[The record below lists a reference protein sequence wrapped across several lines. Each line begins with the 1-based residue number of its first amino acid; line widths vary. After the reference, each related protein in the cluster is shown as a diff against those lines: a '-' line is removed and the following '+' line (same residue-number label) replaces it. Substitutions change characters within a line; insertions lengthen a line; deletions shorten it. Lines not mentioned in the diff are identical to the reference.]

1 MPKDTSA
8 PRIPHRPIW
17 TGSISI
23 GLVNVPV
30 KLLTMVRDHS
40 VSFRLLHRADGQPIQ
55 YQRVCTRDN
64 QVVPW
69 EEIVRGYEVRKDEF
83 VVFENEELDVVKPE
97 SDKRIRLEKF
107 VYSLSIDPVFFNKSY
122 LLVPDRSEEAYSL
135 LLAAFRKMGRAG
147 VGMVTLRTKEYPALV
162 REYHEALILTT
173 LHYADE
179 IVNPPDLEE
188 IQKLAEP
195 AEKELGLAEKII
207 GDLTGEFDITEFQD
221 TYRERLND
229 LIQKK
234 MEGKTVTIEK
244 PAAEEARELMDA
256 LQETLA
262 RLEHK

>member
-1 MPKDTSA
+1 MTQDTSA
-8 PRIPHRPIW
+8 PMIPSRTIW

-30 KLLTMVRDHS
+30 RLLSMIRDHS
-40 VSFRLLHRADGQPIQ
+40 IRFRLLHRADGQPIQ

-69 EEIVRGYEVRKDEF
+69 EEIVRGYEIQKDEY
-83 VVFENEELDVVKPE
+83 VVVENDELNAVKPA
-97 SDKRIRLEKF
+97 SDRKIHLEKF
-107 VYSLSIDPVFFNKSY
+107 ISSLAIDPVFFNKSY
-122 LLVPDRSEEAYSL
+122 LLVPDRNDEAYAL

-147 VGMVTLRTKEYPALV
+147 VGTVTIRTKEYPALV

-179 IVNPPDLEE
+179 IVNPPDLDE
-188 IQKLAEP
+188 IQKLPEP
-195 AEKELGLAEKII
+195 SEKELRIAERII
-207 GDLTGEFDITEFQD
+207 GDLTGDLDITGFQD
-221 TYRERLND
+221 TYRDRMQE
-229 LIQKK
+229 LIEKK
-234 MEGKTVTIEK
+234 RQGKTIIVQK

-262 RLEHK
+262 QLQKR

>member
-1 MPKDTSA
+1 MSPEKSA

-30 KLLTMVRDHS
+30 KLLTMTRDHS

-69 EEIVRGYEVRKDEF
+69 EDIVRGYEVRKDEF
-83 VVFENEELDVVKPE
+83 VVFENEELDAVKPE
-97 SDKRIRLEKF
+97 SDRKIRLDKF
-107 VYSLSIDPVFFNKSY
+107 VYSLSIDPVFFNRSY
-122 LLVPDRSEEAYSL
+122 LLIPDRSDEAYSL

-188 IQKLAEP
+188 IQRLTEP
-195 AEKELGLAEKII
+195 PEKEMALAEKII
-207 GDLTGEFDITEFQD
+207 GDLSGDFDVAEFED
-221 TYRERLND
+221 TYRDRLKD

-234 MEGKTVTIEK
+234 MEGKTVIIEK

-262 RLEHK
+262 RLQNP

>member
-1 MPKDTSA
+1 MPADKSA

-69 EEIVRGYEVRKDEF
+69 EDIVRGFEVRKDEY
-83 VVFENEELDVVKPE
+83 VVFENEELDAVKPD
-97 SDKRIRLEKF
+97 SDRKIRLDKF
-107 VYSLSIDPVFFNKSY
+107 VYSLSIDPVFFNRSY
-122 LLVPDRSEEAYSL
+122 LLVPDGNDEAYSL
-135 LLAAFRKMGRAG
+135 LLSSFRSMGRAG
-147 VGMVTLRTKEYPALV
+147 VGMITLRTKEYPAVV

-188 IQKLAEP
+188 IQKLSEP
-195 AEKELGLAEKII
+195 PEKELGIAGKII
-207 GDLTGEFDITEFQD
+207 GDLTGEFDIADFQD
-221 TYRERLND
+221 TYRDRLKD

-234 MEGKTVTIEK
+234 MEGKTVTVEK

-262 RLEHK
+262 RLQHQ

>member
-1 MPKDTSA
+1 MPEKSA

-30 KLLTMVRDHS
+30 KLLTMTRDHS
-40 VSFRLLHRADGQPIQ
+40 ISFRLLHRADGQPIQ

-69 EEIVRGYEVRKDEF
+69 EDIVRGYEVRKDEF
-83 VVFENEELDVVKPE
+83 VVFENEELDAVKPE
-97 SDKRIRLEKF
+97 SDRKIRLDKF
-107 VYSLSIDPVFFNKSY
+107 VYSLSIDPVFFNRSY
-122 LLVPDRSEEAYSL
+122 LLIPDRSDEAYSL

-188 IQKLAEP
+188 IQRLTEP
-195 AEKELGLAEKII
+195 PEKEMALAEKII
-207 GDLTGEFDITEFQD
+207 GDLSGDFDVAEFED
-221 TYRERLND
+221 TYRDRLKE

-234 MEGKTVTIEK
+234 MEGKTVTVEK

-262 RLEHK
+262 RLQNP

>member
-1 MPKDTSA
+1 MPYDKST
-8 PRIPHRPIW
+8 PTVTRRPIW

-30 KLLTMVRDHS
+30 RLLTMTRDHS
-40 VSFRLLHRADGQPIQ
+40 VSFRLLHRADGQPIR
-55 YQRVCTRDN
+55 YQRVCVRDN

-69 EEIVRGYEVRKDEF
+69 EDIVRGYEVDKGEF
-83 VVFENEELDVVKPE
+83 VVFENEELDAVKPE
-97 SDKRIRLEKF
+97 SDKKIRLEKF
-107 VYSLSIDPVFFNKSY
+107 VPTLAIDPVFFNTSY
-122 LLVPDRSEEAYSL
+122 LLVPDRSDEAYSL
-135 LLAAFRKMGRAG
+135 LLAAFRQMGRAG

-188 IQKLAEP
+188 IQRLSQP
-195 AEKELGLAEKII
+195 PEKELRIAEKII
-207 GDLTGEFDITEFQD
+207 GDLTGDLDVTEFRD
-221 TYRERLND
+221 SYRERVHE
-229 LIQKK
+229 LIEKK
-234 MEGKTVTIEK
+234 REGKTIIIEK

-262 RLEHK
+262 RIRKP